1 MSTTITTRH
10 TKKILE
16 YDGKYPVEILT
27 VDILMKA
34 AQTEGLKE
42 DIEQLDLVIAGDE
55 SILEAAEVTEK
66 KKLQEAHNQVFMK
79 LVFHYFHKNRSRV
92 FLLTDLPEETQ

>member
-1 MSTTITTRH
+1 M
-10 TKKILE
+10 
-16 YDGKYPVEILT
+16 DGKMNVLNVQLDDYTAKDAMKAVTEYMHTEPVNTVEILT

-66 KKLQEAHNQVFMK
+66 KKLDRKSV
-79 LVFHYFHKNRSRV
+79 V
-92 FLLTDLPEETQ
+92 